1 MTMEQ
6 EDKNIIKDKSF
17 KFALRMV
24 KLRQYLNKEKK
35 EYSIADQVLRSGTSI
50 GANVSEAEYA
60 QSRADFISKM
70 SIALKEANETRY
82 WLKLLVFGE
91 YLDEKLF
98 KSLFSDCKELISIL
112 HSIVKSSKEKNNKQ
126 QIKSERE
133 DDCESNF

>member
-1 MTMEQ
+1 MEQ
-6 EDKNIIKDKSF
+6 EEKNIIKDKSF
-17 KFALRMV
+17 KFALRIV

-60 QSRADFISKM
+60 QSRADFVNKM

-98 KSLFSDCKELISIL
+98 KSLFNDCKELISIL
-112 HSIVKSSKEKNNKQ
+112 HSIVKTSKEKK
-126 QIKSERE
+126 
-133 DDCESNF
+133 

>member
-1 MTMEQ
+1 MEQ
-6 EDKNIIKDKSF
+6 EENNIIKNKSF
-17 KFALRMV
+17 KFALRIV

-98 KSLFSDCKELISIL
+98 KSLFNDCKELISIL
-112 HSIVKSSKEKNNKQ
+112 HSIVKTSKEKK
-126 QIKSERE
+126 
-133 DDCESNF
+133 